1 MKEIREKG
9 LKQSLDGAQYRSAV
23 INVGTQKKALVENK
37 MFFKNKDEEAEYDV
51 YRATTIY

>member
-1 MKEIREKG
+1 MKDIREKG